1 MTDLTALG
9 LDPQAMLT
17 ALYKARASGA
27 LQVTYQDA
35 GQMREIRYRSDR
47 ELAAAIA
54 AIEANVK
61 GGPSVSVAYVRST
74 KGWL

>member
-1 MTDLTALG
+1 MTSLTDLG
-9 LDPQAMLT
+9 LDAKVLLT

-27 LQVTYQDA
+27 LQITYQDA
-35 GQMREIRYRSDR
+35 GQMREVRYRSDAD
-47 ELAAAIA
+47 LARAIA

-61 GGPSVSVAYVRST
+61 GGPSVSVAYIRST